1 MSKTH
6 DVQVLFKEKEIDF
19 PHGYYFRVSAVHA
32 LKQIVAPDIAEV
44 NLNTHPPSLVY
55 QKEEVVFIPPEVKEE
70 LKEFATRNEIPIRD
84 RHDIWEDL
92 CRPYLDTEFDPAD
105 EAAWDQ
111 VLIENGI
118 SALEMKEIRKKIKKT
133 MWRNAIVWEW
143 QYLGLFDYLAWTHLT
158 KKKYEWAMEI
168 ALRNFS

>member
-6 DVQVLFKEKEIDF
+6 DVQVLFWEKEIDF
-19 PHGYYFRVSAVHA
+19 PKGYYFRVSVVHA
-32 LKQIVAPDIAEV
+32 LRQIAATDIAEV

-55 QKEEVVFIPPEVKEE
+55 RKKEVVFIPSEVKEE

-92 CRPYLDTEFDPAD
+92 CRPYLDTEFDPKD
-105 EAAWDQ
+105 EAAWDK

-118 SALEMKEIRKKIKKT
+118 SALEIKEIRKKIKKT
-133 MWRNAIVWEW
+133 MWRNAIAWEW
-143 QYLGLFDYLAWTHLT
+143 QYLGLFDYLAWTQLT
-158 KKKYEWAMEI
+158 KKKYKWAMEVG
-168 ALRNFS
+168 LRNFS